1 MRYSETLRRS
11 FIKKALLFIPA
22 LAFFKHQANAEKI
35 GNFENLDDFSS
46 DSLTEKLN
54 DIDALTSE
62 CYSRL
67 QDNSILFKNVADT
80 KNKIADLQKSLDICN
95 SETGGPDDIKSILDN
110 LKAIKELVS
119 IHS

>member
-1 MRYSETLRRS
+1 MKYPETFRRS

-22 LAFFKHQANAEKI
+22 LAIFKPQASRK
-35 GNFENLDDFSS
+35 NFDQLENIQDYPPDPLM
-46 DSLTEKLN
+46 EKLN
-54 DIDALTSE
+54 DIDDLTSE

-80 KNKIADLQKSLDICN
+80 KNKIADLEKSLDMCQ
-95 SETGGPDDIKSILDN
+95 SETGGPDDIKAVLDN
-110 LKAIKELVS
+110 LKAIKELVN